1 MKLYITRILVLCG
14 MLAFYNACA
23 PTRAVMP
30 LCYKENRVSA
40 SLGGPLIHY
49 GKAITPVPYTSIT
62 YSRGLTDT
70 TTLFAS
76 FHPTAALYGN
86 LQMEVGFN
94 RYIINNDS
102 AKYAVTIAPSLNYLK
117 KDSINKLYPQIDVN
131 FIKRNPLNENY
142 YYAGLCNWFEPNSRK
157 INGEKQA
164 NLWFPSPQVGYV
176 WNTKKGFMFQAE
188 FKYLVPFRRNDYG
201 PVEYLKP
208 IIPYGGMGIYFG
220 ASYKF

>member
-1 MKLYITRILVLCG
+1 MKMFYLRAIVFLSFI
-14 MLAFYNACA
+14 AFLDACA
-23 PTRAVMP
+23 PTRSVLP
-30 LCYKENRVSA
+30 LCYKENQVSA
-40 SLGGPLIHY
+40 SIGGPIIHY
-49 GKAITPVPYTSIT
+49 GKAVTPVPFTTIT

-76 FHPTAALYGN
+76 FHPTSALYGN
-86 LQMEVGFN
+86 FQMELGFN

-102 AKYAVTIAPSLNYLK
+102 AKYAVTIAPSLNFLK
-117 KDSINKLYPQIDVN
+117 KDSINKFYPQIDVN

-142 YYAGLCNWFEPNSRK
+142 YYAGLCNWFEPSNKK
-157 INGEKQA
+157 INGEKQT
-164 NLWFPSPQVGYV
+164 NIWFPSPQVGYV

>member
-1 MKLYITRILVLCG
+1 MKLYFTRIVFFLAMAALV
-14 MLAFYNACA
+14 NSCA
-23 PTRAVMP
+23 PTRAVLP

-40 SLGGPLIHY
+40 SLGGPIIHY

-62 YSRGLTDT
+62 YSRGLSDT
-70 TTLFAS
+70 TTIFAS
-76 FHPTAALYGN
+76 IHPTAALYGN
-86 LQMEVGFN
+86 LQMEIGFN

-117 KDSINKLYPQIDVN
+117 KDSINKVYPQIDVN

-142 YYAGLCNWFEPNSRK
+142 YYAGLCNWFEPSTKK
-157 INGEKQA
+157 INGEKQG

-176 WNTKKGFMFQAE
+176 WNTPKGFMFQAE

-201 PVEYLKP
+201 PVDYLKP
-208 IIPYGGMGIYFG
+208 IIPFGAMGIYFG
-220 ASYKF
+220 AAYKF

>member
-1 MKLYITRILVLCG
+1 MKLI
-14 MLAFYNACA
+14 FYRCIIFLSLIALLDACA

-30 LCYKENRVSA
+30 LCYKENRVTA
-40 SLGGPLIHY
+40 SIGGPIIHY
-49 GKAITPVPYTSIT
+49 GKAITPVPYTTIT
-62 YSRGLTDT
+62 YSRGLSDT
-70 TTLFAS
+70 TTVFAS
-76 FHPTAALYGN
+76 IHPTSALYGN

-117 KDSINKLYPQIDVN
+117 RDSINRLYPQIDVN

-142 YYAGLCNWFEPNSRK
+142 YYAGLCNWFEPSTKK
-157 INGEKQA
+157 INGEKQT

-176 WNTKKGFMFQAE
+176 WNKKNGFMFQAE
-188 FKYLVPFRRNDYG
+188 FKYLVPFRRNDTG
-201 PVEYLKP
+201 PVDYLKP